1 MKTVL
6 RLALLGALAITC
18 LAGTVSA
25 AAAAECPNEALR
37 DGPSANLPD
46 CRAYEQVTPVEKGG
60 QDAPLIP
67 SNVFA
72 PVGTPQ
78 AAVSGDGVAYSSLG
92 AFSGSV
98 ASSPFYVAARGTTA
112 GWSSTPIVPPQSTST
127 TFVCAPSYEA
137 YSPELSNAVLS
148 DGQGQ
153 QFGCG
158 TDQPPLVSGE
168 PQGVN
173 NLFLRDIS
181 TGAYQLINVTPSG
194 VTPADAA
201 FEGGSPD
208 LTHVVFTEAAPLTLD
223 APSTGAGLYEWTG
236 GTVSALAL
244 IPRSPETSCSGTSC
258 TPVAYAELGN
268 WKEQNVANAV
278 SGDGSHVFFQ
288 VGGEL
293 YLRHGDA
300 TTLVGSGKFMA
311 AASDGSSVVF
321 EYKKSLY
328 RYVTATGQLT
338 DLTVDT
344 SDPGGAEV
352 EGLLGASDDVSNL
365 YVIAKGVLTTTPNSH
380 GEAAAAGQANL
391 YLLHGTTRTFIATL
405 ASNMGFYNPGDS
417 FDWVS
422 HQPEELAG
430 AQVTADGMHLAFVSE
445 RSLTG
450 YDNTVASG
458 TSCGEDGFG
467 QALPSACKEVYVY
480 NAKSNI
486 LVCASCN
493 PTGARPTGP
502 SFIPGQKMM
511 GSETHLS
518 NFSLARALSGD
529 GSRLF
534 FDSAD
539 GILPTDSNGE
549 YDVYEWEA
557 AGTGGCAESLT
568 NNRSCIYLIS
578 SGHSSDESL
587 FVDASESG
595 DDVFFTTREQLVGQ
609 DDDELRDL
617 YDARVDGGLA
627 SQGLLPSGQCAGWEC
642 RSPFSTPTSMPLAA
656 SVTFLGAANL
666 RVARNA
672 TSRKRSRNRTNALR
686 HRRLRRSLKRCNAK
700 FQHNRQARR
709 MCKRAARRRI
719 DGARASFMRANV
731 R

>member
-6 RLALLGALAITC
+6 RLALLGAFAITC
-18 LAGTVSA
+18 LAGTPSA
-25 AAAAECPNEALR
+25 AAAAECPNESLR
-37 DGPSANLPD
+37 GGPSANLPD
-46 CRAYEQVTPVEKGG
+46 CRAYEQVTPVEKSG

-67 SNVFA
+67 SNVLA

-98 ASSPFYVAARGTTA
+98 ASSPFYVAKRGTTA

-137 YSPELSNAVLS
+137 YSSELSNAVLS

-158 TDQPPLVSGE
+158 TDQPALVSGE

-181 TGAYQLINVTPSG
+181 TGAYQLINVTPPG

-208 LTHVVFTEAAPLTLD
+208 LTHVVFTEAAPLTPD
-223 APSTGAGLYEWTG
+223 APSTGTGLYEWTG

-244 IPRSPETSCSGTSC
+244 IPRSPETSCAGVSC

-268 WKEQNVANAV
+268 WEERNVANAV
-278 SGDGSHVFFQ
+278 SNDGSYVFFHA
-288 VGGEL
+288 GGEL

-321 EYKKSLY
+321 GNKSLY

-338 DLTVDT
+338 ELTVDT
-344 SDPGGAEV
+344 SDAGGAEV
-352 EGLLGASDDVSNL
+352 EGLMGASDDASSL
-365 YVIAKGVLTTTPNSH
+365 YVVAKGVLTTTPNSQ
-380 GEAAAAGQANL
+380 GEVATDGQENL

-405 ASNMGFYNPGDS
+405 APYMGVFNPGDG
-417 FDWVS
+417 FDWMS

-450 YDNTVASG
+450 YDNAVASG
-458 TSCGEDGFG
+458 ASCGENGFG
-467 QALPSACKEVYVY
+467 EALPSTCKEVYVY
-480 NAKSNI
+480 NARSNT

-493 PTGARPTGP
+493 PTGARPIGP
-502 SFIPGQKMM
+502 SFIPGQKMT

-518 NFSLARALSGD
+518 NFLA
-529 GSRLF
+529 
-534 FDSAD
+534 
-539 GILPTDSNGE
+539 
-549 YDVYEWEA
+549 
-557 AGTGGCAESLT
+557 CK
-568 NNRSCIYLIS
+568 
-578 SGHSSDESL
+578 
-587 FVDASESG
+587 
-595 DDVFFTTREQLVGQ
+595 
-609 DDDELRDL
+609 
-617 YDARVDGGLA
+617 
-627 SQGLLPSGQCAGWEC
+627 
-642 RSPFSTPTSMPLAA
+642 SPF
-656 SVTFLGAANL
+656 
-666 RVARNA
+666 R
-672 TSRKRSRNRTNALR
+672 
-686 HRRLRRSLKRCNAK
+686 
-700 FQHNRQARR
+700 
-709 MCKRAARRRI
+709 
-719 DGARASFMRANV
+719 
-731 R
+731 